1 MLNSYSIPGACVTA
15 CGFILKL
22 SVARVS
28 SRNFVWGGGGG
39 GGVDGRGEGI
49 KQCCQEFLY

>member
-39 GGVDGRGEGI
+39 GVDGRVKESR
-49 KQCCQEFLY
+49 QCCQEFLY